1 MWELLD
7 KTFDTFDAEE
17 RNVDT
22 LGSREGHNRKAY
34 IDFLKGIGII
44 LVICGHGQIP
54 EHLAAWIYSFHM
66 PLFMF
71 LSGLVYKE
79 KYATA
84 KEFVLQKVKQLLY
97 PYFILGTLIIV
108 YNSLFDFLRGK
119 FQLVKLGKRILALL
133 YGNYIWENNAD
144 YIGTLWFL
152 VCLFCVEIFFW
163 FILKKSRNSKQ
174 TTFFVGCLTVLG
186 VVLSYLINQ
195 SRQYTYYGS
204 GIRLPF
210 CVDIAFC
217 SLLFYY
223 LGYSVHTIAVNK
235 QIRGNYKYLGIV
247 LFALGSIAAM
257 VNHSLTSTRID
268 MLYLRLNTPIL
279 FYFSAILILLGIYL
293 IASSNEN
300 FISKSFEIVIS
311 IGKKS
316 LLMMVIHLYT
326 SVYVT
331 YLLNA
336 IGLNFPVAQILLNI
350 AISYL
355 LASIVEKYFPFLY
368 KFKRSAQKA
377 IR

>member
-1 MWELLD
+1 M
-7 KTFDTFDAEE
+7 
-17 RNVDT
+17 
-22 LGSREGHNRKAY
+22 
-34 IDFLKGIGII
+34 
-44 LVICGHGQIP
+44 
-54 EHLAAWIYSFHM
+54 
-66 PLFMF
+66 
-71 LSGLVYKE
+71 
-79 KYATA
+79 
-84 KEFVLQKVKQLLY
+84 
-97 PYFILGTLIIV
+97 
-108 YNSLFDFLRGK
+108 
-119 FQLVKLGKRILALL
+119 
-133 YGNYIWENNAD
+133 
-144 YIGTLWFL
+144 
-152 VCLFCVEIFFW
+152 
-163 FILKKSRNSKQ
+163 
-174 TTFFVGCLTVLG
+174 GCLTVLG

-223 LGYSVHTIAVNK
+223 LGYSVHTIVVNK
-235 QIRGNYKYLGIV
+235 EIRGNYKYLGVV

-257 VNHSLTSTRID
+257 VNYSLTSTRID
-268 MLYLRLNTPIL
+268 MLYLRLNKPIL
-279 FYFSAILILLGIYL
+279 FYSSAILILLGIYL
-293 IASSNEN
+293 IASSSEN
-300 FISKSFEIVIS
+300 IISKSFKIVIS

-368 KFKRSAQKA
+368 RFKRSAQKA

>member
-17 RNVDT
+17 RNVDTFT

-152 VCLFCVEIFFW
+152 VCLFCVEIFF
-163 FILKKSRNSKQ
+163 
-174 TTFFVGCLTVLG
+174 G
-186 VVLSYLINQ
+186 
-195 SRQYTYYGS
+195 
-204 GIRLPF
+204 
-210 CVDIAFC
+210 
-217 SLLFYY
+217 LF
-223 LGYSVHTIAVNK
+223 
-235 QIRGNYKYLGIV
+235 
-247 LFALGSIAAM
+247 
-257 VNHSLTSTRID
+257 
-268 MLYLRLNTPIL
+268 
-279 FYFSAILILLGIYL
+279 
-293 IASSNEN
+293 
-300 FISKSFEIVIS
+300 
-311 IGKKS
+311 
-316 LLMMVIHLYT
+316 
-326 SVYVT
+326 
-331 YLLNA
+331 
-336 IGLNFPVAQILLNI
+336 
-350 AISYL
+350 
-355 LASIVEKYFPFLY
+355 
-368 KFKRSAQKA
+368 
-377 IR
+377 